1 MIENELWL
9 VQRCYEKL
17 GRGFGGAYRE
27 VRNGAVVGGVHPT
40 AVFVLA
46 YSVVVMLVAVLDRGH
61 WHPAGRGRVTA
72 DYYRFGFLE
81 DRIVAHLVLERCEVV
96 RLVVVA

>member
-1 MIENELWL
+1 M
-9 VQRCYEKL
+9 VPHYYEKL
-17 GRGFGGAYRE
+17 GQGFGGAYRE

-46 YSVVVMLVAVLDRGH
+46 YSVVVMLVAVPDQER
-61 WHPAGRGRVTA
+61 WHLAGRGRVTA